1 MLSSGRHHHRA
12 APNLRLDSH
21 QPDVRA
27 GPHPLRKL
35 RGAFRGDCAKPG
47 NRTRI
52 RTGCSRSAGDHRRR
66 NSPEYRELGL
76 QRDCSSD
83 RGRVPGRSGL
93 ALQKRPRLSRLGRH
107 RRSSD
112 GVLRSWTHGRRLHS
126 ASAGHSITRE
136 RAMPVPQFL
145 LDLLQLLFAL
155 AVPAAF
161 CTLAAAGVSLRHEGG
176 VNFHVNG
183 RTGKWILW
191 TVILLTL
198 PQLLQW
204 IAAQGITVPS
214 ASGSVGT
221 SWLVDMETVFTNF
234 VNQIVVAKLV
244 PILAGYFV
252 LKATLDGAAGESPLG
267 SILAAL
273 FLMSLSATMQLFEG
287 WNSGGE
293 YAMTDMLGSFWNYIV
308 GRIMPAAAGLACVG
322 AVINYVCHRPCARLI
337 FSAIAFLSVTGLL
350 KLFQAMAA

>member
-1 MLSSGRHHHRA
+1 
-12 APNLRLDSH
+12 
-21 QPDVRA
+21 
-27 GPHPLRKL
+27 
-35 RGAFRGDCAKPG
+35 
-47 NRTRI
+47 
-52 RTGCSRSAGDHRRR
+52 
-66 NSPEYRELGL
+66 
-76 QRDCSSD
+76 
-83 RGRVPGRSGL
+83 
-93 ALQKRPRLSRLGRH
+93 
-107 RRSSD
+107 
-112 GVLRSWTHGRRLHS
+112 
-126 ASAGHSITRE
+126 
-136 RAMPVPQFL
+136 MPVPQFL
-145 LDLLQLLFAL
+145 LDLLQLLLDL

-198 PQLLQW
+198 PQILQW

-221 SWLVDMETVFTNF
+221 SWLANMETVLNNF

-287 WNSGGE
+287 WNSGGQ

-322 AVINYVCHRPCARLI
+322 AVINYVRHRPCTRLI